1 MARISP
7 VPASEA
13 GLRTKLAYHFVRK
26 GMADLAGRELEA
38 ALEPV
43 QVFAHTP
50 GLLNAY
56 GKLEQATAKLDRLP
70 ERLSHLAQL
79 KAATM
84 INCEYCIDLGSQ
96 VARRAG
102 FSDDEL
108 LDLPRYRDSQLF
120 SELDKLVLDYVVA
133 ISRTPVE
140 VTDELFA
147 ALRTHLDERQMVEL
161 THQIAIENFRGR
173 FNSAVGVG
181 AAGFSEGMV
190 CALPEPAAIPA

>member
-1 MARISP
+1 MARISA
-7 VPASEA
+7 VPSSEA
-13 GLRTKLAYHFVRK
+13 GFRTKLAYHFVRK

-43 QVFAHTP
+43 QVFAHKP

-56 GKLEQATAKLDRLP
+56 GKLEQATAKLHGLP
-70 ERLSHLAQL
+70 ERLNHLAQL

-84 INCEYCIDLGSQ
+84 VNCEYCIDLGSQ

-108 LDLPRYRDSQLF
+108 LDLPRYRDSDLF
-120 SELDKLVLDYVVA
+120 SELDKLVLDYVVGM
-133 ISRTPVE
+133 SRTPVD
-140 VTDELFA
+140 VPDKLFA
-147 ALRTHLDERQMVEL
+147 ALRTHLDEAQMVEL
-161 THQIAIENFRGR
+161 THLIAIENFRGR
-173 FNSAVGVG
+173 FNSGVGVG

-190 CALPEPAAIPA
+190 CAMPETVAA